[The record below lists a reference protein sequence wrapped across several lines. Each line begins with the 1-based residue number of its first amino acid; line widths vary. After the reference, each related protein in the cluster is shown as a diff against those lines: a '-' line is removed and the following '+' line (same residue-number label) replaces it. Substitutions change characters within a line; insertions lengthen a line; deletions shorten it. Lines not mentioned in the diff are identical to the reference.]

1 VRAIVRAAD
10 ADRSASS
17 DLVVVR
23 TDQVAA
29 LATACENAPVATETE
44 LRAHDAITSR
54 IHSASPSLPSRFGQ
68 LFSDESALANALKER
83 EESLAKVLATVGDR
97 VELNVTLEW
106 RRPRTTGDGVL
117 ALESSGAGR
126 PGTAYLEARAA
137 RERDKR
143 EADQVVAR
151 LIEQL
156 PCERAFARHSSC
168 PREGV
173 AAIVALLVTRDEVE
187 TMRTHVQAFGERS
200 SEVTATVHGPL
211 PPYSFAS

>member
-1 VRAIVRAAD
+1 VRAAD
-10 ADRSASS
+10 ADRSASP

-23 TDQVAA
+23 ADQVAA

-44 LRAHDAITSR
+44 LRTHDAITSR

-68 LFSDESALANALKER
+68 LFSDESALTNALKER
-83 EESLAKVLATVGDR
+83 EESLEKVLATVGDR
-97 VELNVTLEW
+97 VELSVTLHW
-106 RRPRTTGDGVL
+106 RTSR
-117 ALESSGAGR
+117 ASGASA
-126 PGTAYLEARAA
+126 PASGTAYLRASA
-137 RERDKR
+137 VRESEKR
-143 EADQVVAR
+143 QADQIVAR

-173 AAIVALLVTRDEVE
+173 AAIVALLVARDEVE
-187 TMRTHVQAFGERS
+187 TMRTHIQAFGDRS

>member
-1 VRAIVRAAD
+1 MRAIVRAAD
-10 ADRSASS
+10 AERSASP

-23 TDQVAA
+23 ADQVAA
-29 LATACENAPVATETE
+29 LTTACESAPVATETE
-44 LRAHDAITSR
+44 LRAHDAITRR

-68 LFSDESALANALKER
+68 LFSDESALSSALKER
-83 EESLAKVLATVGDR
+83 EGSLEKVLERVGDR
-97 VELNVTLEW
+97 VELSVTLNW
-106 RRPRTTGDGVL
+106 RSARTPPEARPAT
-117 ALESSGAGR
+117 SG
-126 PGTAYLEARAA
+126 TEYLTVRAA

-168 PREGV
+168 PRAGV

-187 TMRTHVQAFGERS
+187 TMRAHIRSFGERS